1 MSTVQAQAGDTT
13 GSVTTRKGCANLQGS
28 VAASDTTPP
37 TVVAGAQGVPHQADN
52 PDTTTAASANGD
64 GITTFG
70 PYTAHPVAN
79 LFPLM
84 RDTDREGFSGLITD
98 IRDDGL
104 IDPIVLDGNVL
115 LDGRNR
121 YLACIEAEVEPRF
134 VQFKDLGLSISPHV
148 YAFQRNQSR
157 RSLTPEQRVTITAAY
172 FRFSEEEV
180 KRQRATAG
188 GKAGGRGRPKQLVTE
203 SSQAMPKP
211 KRAKTTRA
219 KLAEA
224 TGVSEHKAQQAINVV
239 QHGSAETVQAVIA
252 GKVKL
257 KDVAQTPAPLVTDAG
272 AWLGL
277 SEAPA
282 TSKKSKVPGSA
293 RPDQVVLTLH
303 RFITLLT
310 RMDPMLAAQAVPLV
324 DVNRVQSSL
333 VELNA
338 WTNSFVSNLN
348 TGPEAGA

>member
-1 MSTVQAQAGDTT
+1 M
-13 GSVTTRKGCANLQGS
+13 K
-28 VAASDTTPP
+28 
-37 TVVAGAQGVPHQADN
+37 
-52 PDTTTAASANGD
+52 
-64 GITTFG
+64 FG
-70 PYTAHPVAN
+70 PYESHPVAD

-121 YLACIEAEVEPRF
+121 YLACVEAEVEPRF
-134 VQFKDLGLSISPHV
+134 IQFKDLGLSISPHV
-148 YAFQRNQSR
+148 YAFERNQSR

-172 FRFSEEEV
+172 FRFTEEEM

-224 TGVSEHKAQQAINVV
+224 TGVSEHKAQQAMNVV
-239 QHGSAETVQAVIA
+239 QHGSAEQVQAVIA

-257 KDVAQTPAPLVTDAG
+257 SDAAHRRGLEDILGPSVEGNDAQAKATRKPASKFTDKALHKLLATLRDWLDHAPAPMREQITQQVK
-272 AWLGL
+272 
-277 SEAPA
+277 E
-282 TSKKSKVPGSA
+282 TSHA
-293 RPDQVVLTLH
+293 
-303 RFITLLT
+303 
-310 RMDPMLAAQAVPLV
+310 
-324 DVNRVQSSL
+324 
-333 VELNA
+333 
-338 WTNSFVSNLN
+338 
-348 TGPEAGA
+348 